1 MLIASAL
8 GIPTALLLL
17 MWWSEVRE
25 ERRRAKNMQ
34 EYYELMRKWRELQD
48 RK

>member
-1 MLIASAL
+1 MLIACAL
-8 GIPTALLLL
+8 GIPTALLLII
-17 MWWSEVRE
+17 WIDEVRQ

-34 EYYELMRKWRELQD
+34 EYIELMRKWRELQD

>member
-1 MLIASAL
+1 MLITFAI
-8 GIPTALLLL
+8 GIPSALLLL

-34 EYYELMRKWRELQD
+34 EYYELMRKWRELQE

>member
-1 MLIASAL
+1 MLIATAI

-17 MWWSEVRE
+17 MWWSEVRY
-25 ERRRAKNMQ
+25 ERRRAKHMK
-34 EYYELMRKWRELQD
+34 EYTELMRQWRELQD